1 MNSETQLAVK
11 KEVESMVE
19 AGIIRPTTYTEWLS
33 NIVPVRKKN
42 GKIRVC
48 VDYRDLN
55 AASPKDVY
63 PMPIADM
70 LVDAVAGHELLSFM
84 DGTAGYHQIPIYE
97 PDIPKTA
104 SRCPGFAGAFEYL
117 SMPFGLTNAGAT
129 YQRAMNV
136 IF

>member
-1 MNSETQLAVK
+1 MNTETQLALK
-11 KEVESMVE
+11 KEVLSMVD
-19 AGIIRPTTYTEWLS
+19 AGIFRPTTYTEWLS

-70 LVDAVAGHELLSFM
+70 LVDALAGQTYPRQHLGVQDSQAPLSTSACLL
-84 DGTAGYHQIPIYE
+84 G
-97 PDIPKTA
+97 
-104 SRCPGFAGAFEYL
+104 
-117 SMPFGLTNAGAT
+117 
-129 YQRAMNV
+129 
-136 IF
+136 